1 MKIEE
6 LEKELKL
13 GKLNCIYLFHGEE
26 VFLLEACVKKI
37 KKLFGEQ
44 IAGINYITIDET
56 NIQNLISDIST
67 PAFGY
72 EKKLIVVKNAG
83 LFKKEGKRKSAK
95 TEGIADKIAS
105 YIKENYTEIN
115 ESNIIIF
122 IDSEVEKNELYN
134 CIDKLGIVCNF
145 EKLKPIAII
154 KRLKAIVNA
163 YKIVEEDL
171 GYTGAL
177 DRYVAEQVE
186 SIKWFDRLSTEN
198 VYRMLIS
205 DPVNVHPYSFFFVKY
220 LYETYGDTILDE
232 LIQAT
237 NKTFYEKSPEYYG
250 GGSVSDVFTS
260 EDFRD
265 IIISQTSETVLSDY
279 VDWMRAN
286 KYN

>member
-1 MKIEE
+1 M
-6 LEKELKL
+6 
-13 GKLNCIYLFHGEE
+13 
-26 VFLLEACVKKI
+26 
-37 KKLFGEQ
+37 
-44 IAGINYITIDET
+44 
-56 NIQNLISDIST
+56 
-67 PAFGY
+67 
-72 EKKLIVVKNAG
+72 
-83 LFKKEGKRKSAK
+83 
-95 TEGIADKIAS
+95 
-105 YIKENYTEIN
+105 
-115 ESNIIIF
+115 
-122 IDSEVEKNELYN
+122 
-134 CIDKLGIVCNF
+134 
-145 EKLKPIAII
+145 
-154 KRLKAIVNA
+154 
-163 YKIVEEDL
+163 